1 MATSVRTRILHSA
14 LQCFTETGYEQTT
27 IARIRQRSDVTNG
40 ALFHHFP
47 NKEAIADAL
56 YVEAIGSFQEGLWE
70 LLRRRPR
77 SVRGAVRDTLS
88 HQLRW
93 IAENQDRASFLYAR
107 GRVDWDSPSA
117 AELASLNRKLA
128 GAYREWMEPLVQ
140 SGQMRPMSMVMLG
153 AVVAGPAHAIAR
165 RWLEGH
171 LSGELLDYLDDLVDA
186 AGAALSGPNVRGTSR
201 RPAAAET
208 PRRGRLRLELV
219 ADDGRV
225 VAEAEATAELQPAG
239 TSSR

>member
-1 MATSVRTRILHSA
+1 MATSVRTRILQGA

-56 YVEAIGSFQEGLWE
+56 YLEAISSFQEGLWE

-77 SVRGAVRDTLS
+77 SVRTAVRDTLS
-88 HQLRW
+88 HQLGW
-93 IAENQDRASFLYAR
+93 IAANQDRARFLYAR
-107 GRVDWDSPSA
+107 GHVDWDSPSA
-117 AELASLNRKLA
+117 AELASLNRKLSD
-128 GAYREWMEPLVQ
+128 AYRDWMEPLVQ
-140 SGQMRPMSMVMLG
+140 SGQVRQMSMVMVG
-153 AVVAGPAHAIAR
+153 AIVAGPAHAIAR
-165 RWLEGH
+165 RWLEGQ
-171 LSGELLDYLDDLVDA
+171 LRGELLDYLGELVDA
-186 AGAALSGPNVRGTSR
+186 AAAGLSGPSLRGSSR

-208 PRRGRLRLELV
+208 PRRGHLRLELV
-219 ADDGRV
+219 AEDGSV
-225 VAEAEATAELQPAG
+225 VAEAEATAELHPAG

>member
-1 MATSVRTRILHSA
+1 MATSVRTRILDAA
-14 LQCFTETGYEQTT
+14 LQCFTEVGYEQTT

-77 SVRGAVRDTLS
+77 SVRAAVRDTLS

-93 IAENQDRASFLYAR
+93 IAANQDRARFLYAR
-107 GRVDWDSPSA
+107 GHVDWDSPSA
-117 AELASLNRKLA
+117 AELAALNRQLA
-128 GAYREWMEPLVQ
+128 DAYREWMAPLVEN
-140 SGQMRPMSMVMLG
+140 GQLRPMSIVMLG
-153 AVVAGPAHAIAR
+153 AIVGGPAHAIAR
-165 RWLEGH
+165 RWLLGQ
-171 LSGELLDYLDDLVDA
+171 LRGELLDYLDELVDA
-186 AGAALSGPNVRGTSR
+186 ATAAMSQAGAGGSSR
-201 RPAAAET
+201 RRAAAM
-208 PRRGRLRLELV
+208 PRQGRVRLELV
-219 ADDGRV
+219 ADDGSV
-225 VAEAEATAELQPAG
+225 LAKGEAELQGAG